1 VRALPSQ
8 RLDGRHCESSV
19 KTRPFFPGARAV
31 LLFSGVMIAGAVSSS
46 GVRAQGIRISGV
58 TSMQAVDLRPLID
71 DSVAVGS
78 TTGTG
83 PYRVLADGR
92 LVRCIEGEAYCRY
105 RSSGAREL
113 VAPVVQDLRA
123 VAWGFGEGISAQA
136 HVRARGSLVSATA
149 QWPRAD
155 DAFDAIEA
163 WLEIDRGAARARLG
177 RQWVVGGLGV
187 FNYDGASLVLRRGRT
202 RFEAF
207 GGRSLV
213 AGLNEPV
220 AGAELG
226 AIDDLPP
233 DENGWLLG
241 ISASS
246 RIGSRGSA
254 SATWQRVIRADRAA
268 LYSDR
273 VAADASWRAF
283 GATADASLSWDVS
296 TREVNE
302 ASLQVSRA
310 ITTGFTGSLEARRH
324 RPFFEAWTIWGAFSP
339 VAFDETS
346 ATVSWRNRTGTL
358 GAEVR
363 GASRRYDETNAGLES
378 APLKRDGWRAGAGAD
393 WLPREHWMV
402 YANYDVDI
410 GFGASRS
417 DIVAGARWMP
427 DESRWLGIAASGL
440 QHIYEFRV
448 GTGRVNGVRLEG
460 GTRIAADTRVVVD
473 AALYAHR
480 LSGADASP
488 NWSQRRF
495 LVRLEWTVGRDPGSG
510 VTGSPP

>member
-1 VRALPSQ
+1 
-8 RLDGRHCESSV
+8 V
-19 KTRPFFPGARAV
+19 KILFRSPRV
-31 LLFSGVMIAGAVSSS
+31 SLLFCGVVIAQLVSGS
-46 GVRAQGIRISGV
+46 GLRAQGIRISGV
-58 TSMQAVDLRPLID
+58 TSVQGVDLRPLID

-92 LVRCIEGEAYCRY
+92 LVRCIEGDAYCRF
-105 RSSGAREL
+105 RSSGTREL

-177 RQWVVGGLGV
+177 RQWAVGGLGV
-187 FNYDGASLVLRRGRT
+187 FNYDGASLVLRRGRA
-202 RFEAF
+202 RLEAF

-233 DENGWLLG
+233 DENGWVLG
-241 ISASS
+241 VSGSS
-246 RIGSRGSA
+246 RIASRGA
-254 SATWQRVIRADRAA
+254 VSATWQRVIRADRAA

-273 VAADASWRAF
+273 VAADASWSAF
-283 GATADASLSWDVS
+283 GATTGASLAWDVS
-296 TREVNE
+296 AQEVNE
-302 ASLQVSRA
+302 ASLQLTRPIA
-310 ITTGFTGSLEARRH
+310 RGFTGSFEARRH

-339 VAFDETS
+339 VAYDEAS
-346 ATVSWRNRTGTL
+346 ATVAWRNRTGSL
-358 GAEVR
+358 GADVR
-363 GASRRYDETNAGLES
+363 GARRRYHETNAGLES
-378 APLKRDGWRAGAGAD
+378 APLKRDGWRAGAGAE
-393 WLPREHWMV
+393 WLPREHWLAF
-402 YANYDVDI
+402 ANYDVDI

-417 DIVAGARWMP
+417 DIVAGTRWTP

-448 GTGRVNGVRLEG
+448 GTGRVTGVRVEG
-460 GTRIAADTRVVVD
+460 GTRITTDARVVVD

-495 LVRLEWTVGRDPGSG
+495 SMRLEWTVGRDPGAS
-510 VTGSPP
+510 VTRSPP

>member
-1 VRALPSQ
+1 MRALPSQ
-8 RLDGRHCESSV
+8 RLDRRLRGSPV
-19 KTRPFFPGARAV
+19 KTLVRGARATLV
-31 LLFSGVMIAGAVSSS
+31 FCFLVSSQAIIAGEVQ
-46 GVRAQGIRISGV
+46 AQGIRISGV
-58 TSMQAVDLRPLID
+58 TSMQGVDLRPLID
-71 DSVAVGS
+71 DSAAVGL

-92 LVRCIEGEAYCRY
+92 LVRCIEGEAFCRF

-123 VAWGFGEGISAQA
+123 VAWGFGQGISAQA
-136 HVRARGSLVSATA
+136 HVRARGSLVSSTA

-163 WLEIDRGAARARLG
+163 WIEIDRGPARARLG

-187 FNYDGASLVLRRGRT
+187 FNYDGASVVLRRGRA
-202 RFEAF
+202 RLEAF

-226 AIDDLPP
+226 ALDDLPP
-233 DENGWLLG
+233 DENGWVLG

-246 RIGSRGSA
+246 RIASRGSA

-273 VAADASWRAF
+273 VAADASWRAY
-283 GATADASLSWDVS
+283 GATAGASLAWDVS
-296 TREVNE
+296 AQEVNE
-302 ASLQVSRA
+302 ASLQLTRP
-310 ITTGFTGSLEARRH
+310 ITTQFTGSLEARRH

-339 VAFDETS
+339 VAFDEAS
-346 ATVSWRNRTGTL
+346 ATVSWRNRSGSV
-358 GAEVR
+358 GADVR
-363 GASRRYDETNAGLES
+363 GARRRYGESSAGLES
-378 APLKRDGWRAGAGAD
+378 VPLKRDGWRAGAGAE
-393 WLPREHWMV
+393 WQPREHWMV
-402 YANYDVDI
+402 FANYDVDI

-417 DIVAGARWMP
+417 DVVTGARWMP

-460 GTRIAADTRVVVD
+460 GTRIAADARVVVD

-480 LSGADASP
+480 LSGADSSP

-495 LVRLEWTVGRDPGSG
+495 SMRLEWTVGRDPGSSMM
-510 VTGSPP
+510 GSPP

>member
-1 VRALPSQ
+1 MRALPSQ
-8 RLDGRHCESSV
+8 RLDERHRRSSV
-19 KTRPFFPGARAV
+19 KTGAFSSSRRAT
-31 LLFSGVMIAGAVSSS
+31 LLFTGVMIAQAVTGR
-46 GVRAQGIRISGV
+46 GVSAQGIRISGV
-58 TSMQAVDLRPLID
+58 TSMQGVDLRPLVD

-83 PYRVLADGR
+83 PYRVLPDGR
-92 LVRCIEGEAYCRY
+92 LVRCIEGEAYCRF

-113 VAPVVQDLRA
+113 VAPVAQDLRA

-136 HVRARGSLVSATA
+136 HVRARGSLGDSPTR
-149 QWPRAD
+149 WPRAD
-155 DAFDAIEA
+155 DTFDAIEA
-163 WLEIDRGAARARLG
+163 WLEIDRGPARARVG
-177 RQWVVGGLGV
+177 RQWAIGGLGV

-202 RFEAF
+202 RLEVF
-207 GGRSLV
+207 GGQSLV

-220 AGAELG
+220 AGGELG

-246 RIGSRGSA
+246 RFGSRGAA

-268 LYSDR
+268 LYSER
-273 VAADASWRAF
+273 IAADAEWRALGAAA
-283 GATADASLSWDVS
+283 GATLAWDVS
-296 TREVNE
+296 AREVNE
-302 ASLQVSRA
+302 ASIQVTRP
-310 ITTGFTGSLEARRH
+310 IMTGTAGTLEVRRH

-339 VAFDETS
+339 VAFDEAS
-346 ATVSWRNRTGTL
+346 ATLSWRNRIGSL
-358 GAEVR
+358 AADVR
-363 GASRRYDETNAGLES
+363 GARRRYGETNAGLES
-378 APLKRDGWRAGAGAD
+378 APLKRDGWRAGAGVD

-402 YANYDVDI
+402 YADYDVDI

-417 DIVAGARWMP
+417 DVVTGARWMP

-460 GTRIAADTRVVVD
+460 GTRVAGDARVVVD

-480 LSGADASP
+480 LSGADSSP
-488 NWSQRRF
+488 DWSQRRVS
-495 LVRLEWTVGRDPGSG
+495 LRLEWTVGRDPGAG
-510 VTGSPP
+510 AAVGPP